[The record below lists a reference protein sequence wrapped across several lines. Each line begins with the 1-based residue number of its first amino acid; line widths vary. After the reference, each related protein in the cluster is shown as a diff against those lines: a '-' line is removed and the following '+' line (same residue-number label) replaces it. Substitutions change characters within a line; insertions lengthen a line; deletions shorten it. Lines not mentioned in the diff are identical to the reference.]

1 MKILICGIGSIGK
14 RHAKNLINLG
24 EKNIIFYRERNFE
37 IKDKKL
43 KKIKVFHNLS
53 EALKEKPKI
62 TFICNVTSKHIL
74 TAIECAK
81 SGSHLFIEKPISNS
95 FKNWKILET
104 LVKKKKF

>member
-62 TFICNVTSKHIL
+62 TLF
-74 TAIECAK
+74 AM
-81 SGSHLFIEKPISNS
+81 SHLSIF
-95 FKNWKILET
+95 
-104 LVKKKKF
+104 